1 MAILS
6 KIRQRSLLLILII
19 ALALFSFVLADVIK
33 NGGFSGGSN
42 NIGSVNGTKFEQQE
56 FMNKVANVQ
65 KQQQQQ
71 GQQAS
76 DTQALNSV
84 WDQEVKKAILT
95 EQYEKIGLLL
105 GKEQLMSVI
114 KNDPQL
120 SQSPQFLNAA
130 GKFDEKKFAE
140 YINSLQSAPD
150 KAQWNQWKAYEVQI
164 EDFAKEQMY
173 NTLMK
178 SSVYTTKAEA
188 KLKYERDNNKVDF
201 DYVALAFSTVSDEQV
216 KVTDEEII
224 AYMKKNAKKF
234 KSDNTRSLEY
244 VLVENKPS
252 AADEAVMKSKIDGY
266 VNGKTEM
273 VNGVSTT
280 IPSFASATNL
290 ADYVNKYSDP
300 SAKFDSTYVAKKDI
314 NPQFAEQIYGL
325 ASGQVFGP
333 YTDGAYSKLTRVA
346 ARKSGATAKVSHILV
361 AYKGASQAAPTIK
374 LTKEEAKAKAND
386 LLAQVNANPSSIA
399 MLAMINSDDQGSKQN
414 GGVYD
419 NVAPKQMVK
428 PFDDFLFNNPVGK
441 TGVVETDY
449 GFHVMKVDG
458 KNDAVLLAT
467 VALKIQPSEQTEDV
481 NYNKALKVESD
492 ATSNGLEKAAKTAGL
507 KIAPV
512 TSVKAY
518 DENVAAL
525 GLQRQIITWSF
536 NDNTN
541 INDVK
546 RFDIANVGFAIVK
559 LKSKNDNG
567 LLPLELAKQ
576 SVEPLIKNEKKAAI
590 LKKKM
595 TGATLEAVSK
605 TTGSTISPAVG
616 ASMASPVIPNL
627 GYEPKVVGAALGLA
641 TGKTSKVIEGNSGIF
656 MVKTKVL
663 TKAPTVA
670 DYKTQTDQINQQ
682 TKGSASYRIIQSLK
696 DKAKIEDNRGKF

>member
-6 KIRQRSLLLILII
+6 KIRQRSILLVLII

-33 NGGFSGGSN
+33 SGGFSSSSN
-42 NIGSVNGTKFEQQE
+42 DIGSINGTKFEYQE
-56 FMNKVANVQ
+56 FMGKVANVE
-65 KQQQQQ
+65 KQQQ
-71 GQQAS
+71 GVS
-76 DTQALNSV
+76 GTQALNSV
-84 WDQEVKKAILT
+84 WEQEVRKALLA
-95 EQYEKIGLLL
+95 EQYDKIGLLL
-105 GKEQLMSVI
+105 GKEQLMAVI

-130 GKFDEKKFAE
+130 GKFDDKKFAE

-150 KAQWNQWKAYEVQI
+150 QTQWNQWKAYEIQI

-173 NTLMK
+173 NTLIK
-178 SSVYTTKAEA
+178 SSVYTTKAEG

-201 DYVALAFSTVSDEQV
+201 DYVALAFTTVSDDQV

-224 AYMKKNAKKF
+224 AYMKKNPKKY
-234 KSDNTRSLEY
+234 KSDNTRSVEY

-252 AADEAVMKSKIDGY
+252 AADEAAMRSKIDGF

-273 VNGVSTT
+273 VNGVNQT

-290 ADYVNKYSDP
+290 ADYVNKYSEI
-300 SAKFDSTYVAKKDI
+300 KFDSTYVAKKDI
-314 NPQFAEQIYGL
+314 NPQFAEQLYSL
-325 ASGQVFGP
+325 APGQVFGP
-333 YTDGAYSKLTRVA
+333 YSDNGYSKLSRVA
-346 ARKSGATAKVSHILV
+346 GRKSGATAKVSHILI
-361 AYKGASQAAPTIK
+361 AYKGAMQAAPSVK
-374 LTKEEAKAKAND
+374 LTKEEAKAKAEG
-386 LLAQVNANPSSIA
+386 LLAQVNANPASMP
-399 MLAMINSDDQGSKQN
+399 MLAMMNSDDQGSKQN

-441 TGVVETDY
+441 TGVVETDF

-458 KNDAVLLAT
+458 KNDAILLAT
-467 VALKIQPSEQTEDV
+467 VALKIQPSEQTEDA
-481 NYNKALKVESD
+481 NYNKALKIE
-492 ATSNGLEKAAKTAGL
+492 TSAMENGLEKAAKTAGL
-507 KIAPV
+507 TIAPV

-518 DENVAAL
+518 DENVANL
-525 GLQRQIITWSF
+525 GLQRQIVTWAF
-536 NDNTN
+536 NEDTN

-546 RFDIANVGFAIVK
+546 RFDIANQGFAIVK
-559 LKSKNDNG
+559 LKSKNDDG
-567 LLPLELAKQ
+567 LLPIELAKQ

-595 TGATLEAVSK
+595 TGTTLEAISK
-605 TTGSTISPAVG
+605 ATGSSISPAVG

-641 TGKTSKVIEGNSGIF
+641 SGKTSKVIEGNSGLF
-656 MVKTKVL
+656 MVRTKVV
-663 TKAPTVA
+663 TKAPAVK
-670 DYKTQTDQINQQ
+670 DYKSQIDQLNQQ
-682 TKGSASYRIIQSLK
+682 TKGSASYRVVQGLK
-696 DKAKIEDNRGKF
+696 DKADIVDNRGKF

>member
-6 KIRQRSLLLILII
+6 KIRQRSILLVLII

-33 NGGFSGGSN
+33 SGGFSGGSN
-42 NIGSVNGTKFEQQE
+42 NIGSINGTKFEYQE
-56 FMNKVANVQ
+56 FMSKVANVE
-65 KQQQQQ
+65 KQQQ
-71 GQQAS
+71 GIS
-76 DTQALNSV
+76 GTQALNSV
-84 WDQEVKKAILT
+84 WEQEVRKALLS
-95 EQYEKIGLLL
+95 EQYDKIGLLL

-114 KNDPQL
+114 KSDPQL

-130 GKFDEKKFAE
+130 GKFDDKKFAE

-150 KAQWNQWKAYEVQI
+150 QTQWNQWKTYEIQI

-173 NTLMK
+173 NTLIK
-178 SSVYTTKAEA
+178 SSVYTTKAEG

-201 DYVALAFSTVSDEQV
+201 DYVALAFSTVSDDQV

-224 AYMKKNAKKF
+224 AFMKKNPKKF
-234 KSDNTRSLEY
+234 KSDNTRSVEF

-252 AADEAVMKSKIDGY
+252 AADEAAMKSKIDGFI
-266 VNGKTEM
+266 NGKTEM
-273 VNGVSTT
+273 VNGVNET

-290 ADYVNKYSDP
+290 ADYVNKYSEI
-300 SAKFDSTYVAKKDI
+300 KFDSTYVAKKDI
-314 NPQFAEQIYGL
+314 NPQFAEQLYAL
-325 ASGQVFGP
+325 APGQVFGP
-333 YTDGAYSKLTRVA
+333 YTDNGYSKLTRVA
-346 ARKSGATAKVSHILV
+346 GRKSGATAKVSHILI
-361 AYKGASQAAPTIK
+361 AYKGAMQAAPSVK
-374 LTKEEAKAKAND
+374 LTKEEAKAKAEG

-399 MLAMINSDDQGSKQN
+399 MLAMMNSDDQGSKQN

-428 PFDDFLFNNPVGK
+428 PFDDFLFGNPVGK
-441 TGVVETDY
+441 TGVVETDF

-467 VALKIQPSEQTEDV
+467 VALKVQPSEQTEDL
-481 NYNKALKVESD
+481 NYNKALKVETD
-492 ATSNGLEKAAKTAGL
+492 AMANGLEKAAKASAL

-512 TSVKAY
+512 VSVKAY
-518 DENVAAL
+518 DENVANL
-525 GLQRQIITWSF
+525 GLQRQIVTWAF
-536 NDNTN
+536 NEETN

-546 RFDIANVGFAIVK
+546 RFDIANLGFAIVK
-559 LKSKNDNG
+559 LKSKNDDG

-595 TGATLEAVSK
+595 TGTSLEAISK
-605 TTGSTISPAVG
+605 ATGSTISPAVG

-641 TGKTSKVIEGNSGIF
+641 SGKTSKVIEGNSGLF
-656 MVKTKVL
+656 MVRTKVV
-663 TKAPTVA
+663 TKAPVVK
-670 DYKTQTDQINQQ
+670 DFKSQIDQLNQQ
-682 TKGSASYRIIQSLK
+682 TKGSAPFRVIQGLK
-696 DKAKIEDNRGKF
+696 DKADIVDNRGKF